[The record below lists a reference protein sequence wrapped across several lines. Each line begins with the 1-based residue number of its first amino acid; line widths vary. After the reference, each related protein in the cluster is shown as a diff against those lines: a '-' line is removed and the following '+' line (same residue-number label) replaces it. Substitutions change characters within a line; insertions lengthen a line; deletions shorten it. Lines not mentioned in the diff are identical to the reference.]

1 MVIMEYSSRQ
11 QIFEKIRQDIMDG
24 KYKKGDSLIE
34 QKLAEEFGVSR
45 TPVREAMRQL
55 EFDGLVKSIPNRGVF
70 VNGIT
75 HQDIKDIYQI
85 RQRIEGLAAVWA
97 VQKMTEDEMEELQ
110 NIYDLME
117 FYTEKGN
124 INKVAELNTHFH
136 EVIFKAAK
144 SKFLKNTLINFQAY
158 IQWAR
163 HASIKI
169 EGRAQAALK
178 EHKAIVEAF
187 RKKDESLAE
196 RLIMEHVGNS
206 IKNLEHVKK

>member
-1 MVIMEYSSRQ
+1 MEYSSRQ

>member
-1 MVIMEYSSRQ
+1 MEYNTRQ